1 MPLCPVCLKSA
12 WPAQAWMHKG
22 CVVVNSVVVNKNE
35 PSVVVNRTKDRHKD
49 KAKRAAYMRDYMRK
63 RRAAV

>member
-1 MPLCPVCLKSA
+1 
-12 WPAQAWMHKG
+12 MHKG